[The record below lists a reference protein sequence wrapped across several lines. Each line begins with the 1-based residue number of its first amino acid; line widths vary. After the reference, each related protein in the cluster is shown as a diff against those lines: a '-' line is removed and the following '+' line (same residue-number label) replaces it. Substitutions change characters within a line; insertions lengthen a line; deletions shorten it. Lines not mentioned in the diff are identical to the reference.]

1 MRKPKMSVNW
11 EELDLTGLPLEIMH
25 CGHDDMITC
34 DLEGPWLI
42 IILLYNLQLGDIK
55 GTDFKNS
62 LYVFNQSEKR

>member
-1 MRKPKMSVNW
+1 
-11 EELDLTGLPLEIMH
+11 MH

-62 LYVFNQSEKR
+62 QYVFNQSEKR